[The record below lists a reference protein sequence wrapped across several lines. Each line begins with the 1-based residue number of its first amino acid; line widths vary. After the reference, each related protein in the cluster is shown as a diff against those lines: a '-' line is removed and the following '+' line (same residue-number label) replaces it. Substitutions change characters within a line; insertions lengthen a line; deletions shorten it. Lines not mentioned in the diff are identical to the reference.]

1 MLLLFSVAW
10 AAPLASCTRTFDT
23 SELSS
28 AVTAAE
34 RAFSEM
40 NSGDLAIAAGD
51 VRTRLVCIG
60 ERLDP
65 EVLARVHRVEAL
77 SAYVTGNQG
86 HVPVALA
93 GVIGAEPGH
102 DIPTSLVPEDH
113 PIREQRRFATKLY
126 KDGLPRPLMKPES
139 GWFEVDGDPNHVP
152 TTSSAS
158 IIQQIDGQGMVVE
171 TRYLWPE
178 DDLGAWAK
186 VDTGTVATTST
197 TTTAPRAHAVPR
209 AALTF
214 DVVSAAPAE
223 GSDVVSPGQFS
234 GLGPGLD
241 VGIVVPLVKKL
252 YLGGDLGFQAMA
264 RNDAAI
270 DMQAFRLWAGP
281 GLQLGSFQIEAGPT
295 FVWANM
301 NAARADLA
309 GRGALGGLTTAVNW
323 RFAKAGPVGLGARAQ
338 LSYVAGGQQGLG
350 WLGLGL
356 TAAWEGA

>member
-1 MLLLFSVAW
+1 MLLILTAAW
-10 AAPLASCTRTFDT
+10 AAPVASCPRTFDT

-28 AVTAAE
+28 AITAAE

-40 NSGDLAIAAGD
+40 NSGELAVAEGD
-51 VRTRLVCIG
+51 VRARLVCIG

-77 SAYVTGNQG
+77 SAYVTGNQA
-86 HVPVALA
+86 HVPAALA
-93 GVIGAEPGH
+93 GVLTAEPGH

-113 PIREQRRFATKLY
+113 PIREQRRFATKLL
-126 KDGLPRPLMKPES
+126 KDGLPRPLMKPTS
-139 GWFEVDGDPNHVP
+139 GWFEVDGDPDHVP
-152 TTSSAS
+152 TTTSAS
-158 IIQQIDGQGMVVE
+158 IIQQIDGQGMVIE
-171 TRYLWPE
+171 TRYVWPE
-178 DDLGAWAK
+178 DDLGAWAR
-186 VDTGTVATTST
+186 VDDGPAPTSPTITTTS
-197 TTTAPRAHAVPR
+197 ARPMPR

-214 DVVSAAPAE
+214 DVVAAAPAE
-223 GSDVVSPGQFS
+223 GSGALNPGQFG

-241 VGIVVPLVKKL
+241 VGIVVPLAKKL
-252 YLGGDLGFQAMA
+252 YVAGDLGFQAMA
-264 RNDAAI
+264 RNDTAI

-281 GLQLGSFQIEAGPT
+281 GLQLGSFQLEAGPT

-301 NAARADLA
+301 NAAQADLA
-309 GRGALGGLTTAVNW
+309 GRGALGGLTAGVNW
-323 RFAKAGPVGLGARAQ
+323 RFVKAGPVGLGARAQ